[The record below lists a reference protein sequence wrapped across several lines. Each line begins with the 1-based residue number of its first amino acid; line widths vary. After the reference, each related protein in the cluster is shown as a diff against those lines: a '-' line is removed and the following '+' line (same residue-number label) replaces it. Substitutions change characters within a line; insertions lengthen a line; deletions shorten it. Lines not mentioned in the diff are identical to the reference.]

1 MSDTEAAPE
10 PAKAKRTMTPEA
22 RERMLA
28 NLAKGREAKL
38 KKLSEAK
45 KIRDEEND
53 KKLRDLGVSEPMN
66 ARLTCPG
73 CRKVFKHSS
82 TKSTHVK
89 KCKFIASNNKP
100 LPSPEND
107 QKKEEPTPT
116 PTPKP
121 GAAEDASEPEPSAKP
136 KRKRRQKVTIIESE
150 SESESSSSSSEEEL
164 IVRRKKS
171 HKARARAR
179 ARAAPAPAPAPVRP
193 QPTQSQIRAYH
204 EEQKVKMLAKA
215 MSCGGL
221 M

>member
-1 MSDTEAAPE
+1 MRRRMWVVVDEGRDVPVRTAYSKLRVRENRNLNFVEEVQGIKSGQIEKNNHDGCIYMSDTEAAPQ

-82 TKSTHVK
+82 TKSTR
-89 KCKFIASNNKP
+89 
-100 LPSPEND
+100 
-107 QKKEEPTPT
+107 KE
-116 PTPKP
+116 
-121 GAAEDASEPEPSAKP
+121 
-136 KRKRRQKVTIIESE
+136 V
-150 SESESSSSSSEEEL
+150 
-164 IVRRKKS
+164 
-171 HKARARAR
+171 
-179 ARAAPAPAPAPVRP
+179 
-193 QPTQSQIRAYH
+193 
-204 EEQKVKMLAKA
+204 
-215 MSCGGL
+215 
-221 M
+221 

>member
-53 KKLRDLGVSEPMN
+53 KKLRDLGVSEPIN

-89 KCKFIASNNKP
+89 KCKFIASNN
-100 LPSPEND
+100 
-107 QKKEEPTPT
+107 QPTPVNEKLDK
-116 PTPKP
+116 PEPEHKPESEPEPKP
-121 GAAEDASEPEPSAKP
+121 ELEPEPKPEPSAKP
-136 KRKRRQKVTIIESE
+136 KRKKRQKVTIIE

-171 HKARARAR
+171 QKARARAR
-179 ARAAPAPAPAPVRP
+179 APAPAL
-193 QPTQSQIRAYH
+193 PTYEQLRANR
-204 EEQKVKMLAKA
+204 EEAMIKMMAQNMA
-215 MSCGGL
+215 SGGL
-221 M
+221 T

>member
-53 KKLRDLGVSEPMN
+53 KKLRDLGVSEPIN

-89 KCKFIASNNKP
+89 KCKFIASNN
-100 LPSPEND
+100 
-107 QKKEEPTPT
+107 QPTPVNEKLDK
-116 PTPKP
+116 PEPEHKPESEPELEPEPK
-121 GAAEDASEPEPSAKP
+121 PEPSAKP
-136 KRKRRQKVTIIESE
+136 KRKKRQKVTIIE

-171 HKARARAR
+171 QKARARAR
-179 ARAAPAPAPAPVRP
+179 APAPAL
-193 QPTQSQIRAYH
+193 PTYEQLRANR
-204 EEQKVKMLAKA
+204 EEAMIKMMAQNMA
-215 MSCGGL
+215 SGGL
-221 M
+221 T